1 MQRVAFL
8 ELSCATHYAVA
19 PIGSN
24 VALMET
30 LTAAIARALR
40 MELAR
45 HDMSASEF
53 AARIGTSKSNVSRW
67 VNGSVEMRTTQ
78 LDLIAR
84 GLGMSPGD
92 LVALADKVRRDD
104 DADPLPPDAFT
115 KGDLGLAADVDPDR
129 GAGG

>member
-1 MQRVAFL
+1 MQRGAFL

-115 KGDLGLAADVDPDR
+115 KGDLGLAADVDPGR

>member
-1 MQRVAFL
+1 
-8 ELSCATHYAVA
+8 
-19 PIGSN
+19 
-24 VALMET
+24 MET

>member
-1 MQRVAFL
+1 
-8 ELSCATHYAVA
+8 
-19 PIGSN
+19 
-24 VALMET
+24 MET

-78 LDLIAR
+78 LDLISR

-92 LVALADKVRRDD
+92 LVALADKVRRDAD
-104 DADPLPPDAFT
+104 ADADPLPPDAFT
-115 KGDLGLAADVDPDR
+115 KGDLGLAADVDLDK
-129 GAGG
+129 GAEA